1 MPYSW
6 SVETRDKM
14 ESFDVPVKLTTFQS
28 DVHVPFVEFR
38 RKIEKQSTRLLFK
51 YLGLKIGVAQD

>member
-1 MPYSW
+1 
-6 SVETRDKM
+6 VVGETRDKV